1 MLLHTLDAFYRYS
14 TQLEVV
20 LVLPADQIAT
30 WEDLARK
37 HSFER
42 CLTVQAG
49 GSTRFESVRN
59 GLDRLS
65 GEGLVAIHDGARPM
79 VTPAL
84 IAESFRRAAIHQSA
98 ICAVP
103 LKESLRMLE
112 GVARSRAVD
121 RSAFRLIQT
130 PQTFDLALIKEAYR
144 MADTADASDDA
155 TVYERA
161 GHEVFLFEGSYDNI
175 KITTP
180 EDLSVAEALIA
191 RRQQM

>member
-1 MLLHTLDAFYRYS
+1 
-14 TQLEVV
+14 
-20 LVLPADQIAT
+20 
-30 WEDLARK
+30 
-37 HSFER
+37 
-42 CLTVQAG
+42 
-49 GSTRFESVRN
+49 
-59 GLDRLS
+59 
-65 GEGLVAIHDGARPM
+65 
-79 VTPAL
+79 
-84 IAESFRRAAIHQSA
+84 
-98 ICAVP
+98 
-103 LKESLRMLE
+103 MLE